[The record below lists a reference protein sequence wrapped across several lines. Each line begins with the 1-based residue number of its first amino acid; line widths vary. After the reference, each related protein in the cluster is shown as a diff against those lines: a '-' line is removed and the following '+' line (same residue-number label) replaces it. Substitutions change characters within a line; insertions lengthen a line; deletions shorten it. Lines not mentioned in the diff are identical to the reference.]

1 MGLLKSNLITLTGG
15 SSVSPADPTLKLD
28 LEFSS
33 MTALPASITFAR
45 ASIGTYFDQNG
56 ALQTAL
62 ANAAR
67 FDHDP
72 VTLEP
77 LGLLIEEGRTN
88 LQRYSQDFSQW
99 TATLCTI
106 APAAALDGT
115 TSATNIIPD
124 NTVNTH
130 RLASQASTVN
140 TTSTYTVSFYAKK
153 GAANFVSLSGAGAY
167 NYCAWNLD
175 TGTLAGNGTPWTNPR
190 IQACGN
196 GWYRCYA
203 NCIFIGTAVNIQI
216 YGALT
221 VNAAGQPG
229 AAAGDGVAP
238 WITIWGVQIEL
249 GSFPTSYVPTTTAT
263 VPRAFDSAF
272 MTGTNLTSWYTENVG
287 TFAARIRVTPPPTSS
302 FPGVVGK
309 SSNSRWLYFNFTPGT
324 GVSVYDAGTALA
336 QTPVP
341 VGNTTY
347 NIASACD
354 PATSLKRIAN
364 NGVAKEGAYN
374 NTMDPAATDMNIGS
388 YGTFVRLNGPIA
400 SLKYWNVAKTAAE
413 LQEITNPAK
422 Y

>member
-1 MGLLKSNLITLTGG
+1 
-15 SSVSPADPTLKLD
+15 
-28 LEFSS
+28 

-45 ASIGTYFDQNG
+45 ASIGTYFDKDG
-56 ALQTAL
+56 VLQTAL
-62 ANAAR
+62 SGEAR

-72 VTLEP
+72 STLEP
-77 LGLLIEEGRTN
+77 LGLLIEGARTN

-115 TSATNIIPD
+115 TSATEIIPD

-175 TGTLAGNGTPWTNPR
+175 TGTLAGNGTPWTNPG

-238 WITIWGVQIEL
+238 WITIWGAQIEL
-249 GSFPTSYVPTTTAT
+249 GSFPTSYIPTTTVT
-263 VPRAFDSAF
+263 VPRQGDDAR
-272 MTGTNLTSWYTENVG
+272 MTGVNFSSWYS
-287 TFAARIRVTPPPTSS
+287 AA
-302 FPGVVGK
+302 
-309 SSNSRWLYFNFTPGT
+309 
-324 GVSVYDAGTALA
+324 A
-336 QTPVP
+336 
-341 VGNTTY
+341 
-347 NIASACD
+347 
-354 PATSLKRIAN
+354 
-364 NGVAKEGAYN
+364 
-374 NTMDPAATDMNIGS
+374 
-388 YGTFVRLNGPIA
+388 GTFVLDFIPSQVGATAPLYYVGDDVTNYLRSYQSGTSTNTQASQSSVIVASMATASPAIVAHTPYSLACTHETNRFQVALNGVLPTAVLAGAAQLAINMRMGFAGGVGGNAGYGCLTIA
-400 SLKYWNVAKTAAE
+400 SLKFFNIAKTNAE
-413 LQEITNPAK
+413 LIKLTTP
-422 Y
+422 

>member
-1 MGLLKSNLITLTGG
+1 VGLLKSNLITLTGG

-238 WITIWGVQIEL
+238 WITIWGAQLEL
-249 GSFPTSYVPTTTAT
+249 GSFPTSYIPTTTAA
-263 VPRAFDSAF
+263 VPRAGDSAQ
-272 MTGTNLTSWYTENVG
+272 MTGVNFSSWFDALTEGTINVRCVYNAQAASTSQSSFDIRSDTQNLQALTFYTGVVTYVTAYSGGGVQGSLNLGNKTLGLPLNTAWSYDSTQRRGSQNGGAIVP
-287 TFAARIRVTPPPTSS
+287 AAYVLPTPPVQCTFGGLGSCT
-302 FPGVVGK
+302 
-309 SSNSRWLYFNFTPGT
+309 LA
-324 GVSVYDAGTALA
+324 SVK
-336 QTPVP
+336 
-341 VGNTTY
+341 
-347 NIASACD
+347 I
-354 PATSLKRIAN
+354 
-364 NGVAKEGAYN
+364 
-374 NTMDPAATDMNIGS
+374 
-388 YGTFVRLNGPIA
+388 
-400 SLKYWNVAKTAAE
+400 WNVAKTDAE
-413 LQEITNPAK
+413 LVELTTP
-422 Y
+422 